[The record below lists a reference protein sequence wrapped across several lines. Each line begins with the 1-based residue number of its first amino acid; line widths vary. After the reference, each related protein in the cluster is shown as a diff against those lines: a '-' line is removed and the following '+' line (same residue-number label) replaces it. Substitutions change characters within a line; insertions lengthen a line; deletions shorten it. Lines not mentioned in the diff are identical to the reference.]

1 MRIVFCGT
9 GEIGLPAF
17 RALAEAAS
25 HDIVAVITQP
35 DRPAGRDL
43 RPKASAIKQ
52 EGLARGFVVHQPEK
66 IRQPDFVAHLR
77 ELRPDVMMVAAYGQ
91 LLPKSVLEIPVFGC
105 LNIHASLLPRHRGA
119 SPIQAA
125 ILDGDPETGITIMA
139 MDEGLDTGDILLQN
153 STPILPGETA
163 GQLHDRLA
171 VLAAPLALQALENLK
186 TLPRHPQDSLLATHA
201 PKLRKTDGL
210 LDWSRPARE
219 LVLQI
224 LAMNPWPG
232 AYTHL
237 QDGTLLKI
245 HRATEVAFDGSP
257 GAVIGTDA
265 GRPIIG
271 TGNGSLALE
280 ELQAVGKKR
289 LSAPDFLRGFPL
301 PTGTVL
307 GGISR

>member
-17 RALAEAAS
+17 RALAEAGS

-43 RPKASAIKQ
+43 RPKPSAIKQ
-52 EGLARGFVVHQPEK
+52 EALARGFAVHQPEK

-91 LLPKSVLEIPVFGC
+91 LLPKSVLEIPAFGC

-125 ILDGDPETGITIMA
+125 ILSGDAETGITIMA

-153 STPILPGETA
+153 STPIFPGETA
-163 GQLHDRLA
+163 RQLHDRLA
-171 VLAAPLALQALENLK
+171 VLAEPLVLRALENLK
-186 TLPRHPQDSLLATHA
+186 ILPRHPQDSLLATHA

-219 LVLQI
+219 LVRQI
-224 LAMNPWPG
+224 FAMNPWPG

-237 QDGTLLKI
+237 PDGTLLKI
-245 HRATEVAFDGSP
+245 HRATQVAGDGTP
-257 GAVIGTDA
+257 GVVMGTDA
-265 GRPIIG
+265 ERPIIG

-289 LSAPDFLRGFPL
+289 LPAPDFLRGFPL

-307 GGISR
+307 GGLSR